1 MVAHTH
7 GLSLP
12 LIHLQE
18 GASAFHE
25 NLPTRAGN
33 SRRPDGRTQAN
44 AFLRG
49 VSVQTEIRSGYAI
62 DQICSAA
69 SQPDVDLI
77 VISTHGRTG
86 DSSMG

>member
-1 MVAHTH
+1 MKICRLA
-7 GLSLP
+7 
-12 LIHLQE
+12 QE
-18 GASAFHE
+18 IPADLMDALKQMH
-25 NLPTRAGN
+25 
-33 SRRPDGRTQAN
+33 
-44 AFLRG
+44 FLRG

-62 DQICSAA
+62 DQICNAA